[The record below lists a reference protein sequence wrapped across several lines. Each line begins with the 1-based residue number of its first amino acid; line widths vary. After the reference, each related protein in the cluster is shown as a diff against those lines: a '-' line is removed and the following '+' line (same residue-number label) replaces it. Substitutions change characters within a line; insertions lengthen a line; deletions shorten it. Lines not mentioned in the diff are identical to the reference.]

1 MWPQYLIGFIVAFLI
16 GSVYL
21 SFGLIFDK
29 DENSAEDTWPR
40 RHGSMVGLTC
50 VPLVILGGFV
60 HLHIVIIKDQKN
72 KKAHEHSIHLA
83 CEAASSIRTVASLT
97 REEDCLHLYSE
108 SLESLLQESKTSSFW
123 SNMLYTITQSLAPSN
138 SSFQLFVALQMTV
151 FSSMQADNV
160 VSFVPDMSSA
170 WGAAAD
176 IVNLLDSKPSIDADS
191 TESSIHF
198 ENIHFWYPTRPGVCI
213 LRDLNL
219 TVGSGTYV
227 ALVGASGCGKRTT
240 IQLPI
245 EYRKHIA
252 LASQE
257 PTLYASTIRFN
268 ILLGATKPAKKN
280 SRPSLPDSFDTK
292 VGGKGSQLSG
302 GHCDCA
308 DNSTLEKIV
317 QEALDSAAKGQ
328 TTIVIAHRL
337 PTIQNADCIYFIKD
351 GAVHKSGIHDK
362 LIALY
367 GGYYE
372 CVQIQALNKR

>member
-1 MWPQYLIGFIVAFLI
+1 
-16 GSVYL
+16 
-21 SFGLIFDK
+21 
-29 DENSAEDTWPR
+29 
-40 RHGSMVGLTC
+40 MVGLTC

-72 KKAHEHSIHLA
+72 KKAHEHSTHLA
-83 CEAASSIRTVASLT
+83 CEAAGSIRTVASLT
-97 REEDCLHLYSE
+97 HEKDCLHLYSE
-108 SLESLLQESKTSSFW
+108 SMEGPLQESKTSSFW

-138 SSFQLFVALQMTV
+138 SSFQLFVTLQMTV

-160 VSFVPDMSSA
+160 VLFVPDMYSA

-191 TESSIHF
+191 TEGSIHF
-198 ENIHFWYPTRPGVCI
+198 ENIHFWYPTRPGDVESVRPSS
-213 LRDLNL
+213 LL
-219 TVGSGTYV
+219 S
-227 ALVGASGCGKRTT
+227 SSTT
-240 IQLPI
+240 HLWAPVYLDEQPI

-280 SRPSLPDSFDTK
+280 SRPSLPDSFDTE

-302 GHCDCA
+302 GHCNCA

-337 PTIQNADCIYFIKD
+337 PTIQNADCI
-351 GAVHKSGIHDK
+351 
-362 LIALY
+362 
-367 GGYYE
+367 
-372 CVQIQALNKR
+372 

>member
-1 MWPQYLIGFIVAFLI
+1 
-16 GSVYL
+16 
-21 SFGLIFDK
+21 
-29 DENSAEDTWPR
+29 
-40 RHGSMVGLTC
+40 MVGLTC
-50 VPLVILGGFV
+50 IPLVILGGFV

-72 KKAHEHSIHLA
+72 KKAHEHSTHLA
-83 CEAASSIRTVASLT
+83 CEAAGSIRTVASLT

-108 SLESLLQESKTSSFW
+108 SLEGPLQESKTSSFW
-123 SNMLYTITQSLAPSN
+123 SNMLYTITQL
-138 SSFQLFVALQMTV
+138 MWTC
-151 FSSMQADNV
+151 
-160 VSFVPDMSSA
+160 
-170 WGAAAD
+170 GAAAD

-191 TESSIHF
+191 TEGSIHF
-198 ENIHFWYPTRPGVCI
+198 ENIHFWYPTCPGVCI

-280 SRPSLPDSFDTK
+280 SRPSLPDSFDAE

-302 GHCDCA
+302 DHCDCA

-317 QEALDSAAKGQ
+317 QKALDSAAKGQ

-362 LIALY
+362 LIALC